1 MAAGESLTVSVV
13 IALLDSDATLPECL
27 DSLARQTLR
36 QGVEIILAEPVSTPE
51 TLKRAMEQAKGGI
64 VALTDSR
71 CRFPADWLERLLRA
85 HASAFPVIGGAV
97 EHGGPDSILA
107 WACYFADYG
116 GFMLPAPRRA
126 TSLLAGNH
134 VSYKGTFLRTYLPSM
149 PEGYWKAFFHGDLQ
163 RQGIQFLFDPELVVF
178 CEQGETFWAF
188 LRRYYRSAR
197 EFAAM
202 RSRSMA
208 FWTRVL
214 HLLTTPALP
223 AVLLYRRLRAAWGKK
238 HRGKLLL
245 SIPLQAAFVMAWSVG
260 EVVGYLR
267 GRT

>member
-1 MAAGESLTVSVV
+1 MAGDESLTVSVI
-13 IALLDSDATLPECL
+13 IALHDSDATLPGCL

-64 VALTDSR
+64 VAVTDSR
-71 CRFPADWLERLLRA
+71 CRFPADWLERLVRA

-116 GFMLPAPRRA
+116 GFMLPAPRRV

-134 VSYKGTFLRTYLPSM
+134 LSYKGTFLRTYLSSM

-163 RQGIQFLFDPELVVF
+163 RQGIPFLFDPELVVF

-188 LRRYYRSAR
+188 LQRYYRSAR
-197 EFAAM
+197 QFATM
-202 RSRSMA
+202 RSKRIASP
-208 FWTRVL
+208 TRLL
-214 HLLTTPALP
+214 HLFTAPALP
-223 AVLLYRRLRAAWGKK
+223 ALLLCRRVRAVWQKK